1 MSQQL
6 IHRSSRIRRTMS
18 PRHYLAMF
26 QTLENREKPLEI
38 FLGKQLFALSV
49 DTNRVKDVGDRVDE
63 TGGNRDSSAQTNHS
77 EEGLWETTFVEG
89 RVRGWFVVDYGGE
102 EFCGCFS
109 YCTAEE
115 GEVREDFAEGAND
128 FGVDDIA
135 DSFAVAGFEDFEEED
150 EEGVDRVVF
159 GETQHLIF
167 GLFRDIVI
175 HVALILDEKEMDK
188 MVP

>member
-1 MSQQL
+1 
-6 IHRSSRIRRTMS
+6 MS
-18 PRHYLAMF
+18 PRHHLTMF

-38 FLGKQLFALSV
+38 FLGEQLFALCV
-49 DTNRVKDVGDRVDE
+49 DTNGVKDVGDRVDE
-63 TGGNRDSSAQTNHS
+63 TCRDRDSSAETNHS

-102 EFCGCFS
+102 EFCGCFA
-109 YCTAEE
+109 YCTAKE
-115 GEVREDFAEGAND
+115 GEVGEDFTEGADD
-128 FGVDDIA
+128 FGVDDVA
-135 DSFAVAGFEDFEEED
+135 DSFAVASFEDFEEED

-175 HVALILDEKEMDK
+175 DMALLLDGK
-188 MVP
+188 